1 MKISVDKLKIFKE
14 EGELRNYLKING
26 ISGASIEEHIMMWK
40 SDSSEKPAEKVTMVA
55 TETDAT
61 VETK

>member
-1 MKISVDKLKIFKE
+1 MKINTDKLKLFE
-14 EGELRNYLKING
+14 NEGDLRAYLKVNG
-26 ISGASIEEHIMMWK
+26 ISGAAIDEHIAAWK
-40 SDSSEKPAEKVTMVA
+40 SAGSEKPIQKVTMVA

>member
-1 MKISVDKLKIFKE
+1 MKINTDKLKLFE
-14 EGELRNYLKING
+14 NEGDLRAYLKVNG

>member
-1 MKISVDKLKIFKE
+1 MKISVDKLKIFKD

-26 ISGASIEEHIMMWK
+26 ITGSAIEEHIMTWK
-40 SDSSEKPAEKVTMVA
+40 SGSSEKSTKKVTMVT
-55 TETDAT
+55 TETDTT

>member
-26 ISGASIEEHIMMWK
+26 ISGAAIEEHIMMWK
-40 SDSSEKPAEKVTMVA
+40 SGSSEKSIEKVTMVA
-55 TETDAT
+55 TETDTT